1 MTNVIQ
7 RVCAGAGAVFLLLLM
22 VSSLRLFVADVL
34 SRGSSVQSREAAV
47 KLIPG
52 NVSYIMSLA
61 DLHRQQDADV
71 RADLARAT
79 RADPDN
85 YRLYIQ
91 LGLEYERVG
100 DYRSASACLRE
111 AARLSQEFLAPW
123 TLANYYFRRG
133 DTTQFLFW
141 IRRAL
146 DAGPLDPTAVFHL
159 LWQSGASPSAIDAAI
174 PRTPQI
180 LIPYLAWL
188 MSQNHPDLA
197 RPIAA
202 TILSHFPADG
212 HDLLLSYCGLLAAG
226 NESQRLEAVEL
237 WNALCAR
244 GLLQEKPVFPARPP
258 NVVDARFRDLQARL
272 AFGWQQLTDQ
282 VQVSRVDRG
291 LVLSFDGNQPEQCG
305 IFAQLI
311 SIQPARR
318 YAFDCSYESD
328 LPADNGVSWRIE
340 DARNNAPLQSG
351 DVFLDGDAHEVS
363 VPFTAPENCRFVRLI
378 LQYARQP
385 GTVRVSGSVLLTN
398 VDLKPSS

>member
-1 MTNVIQ
+1 VI
-7 RVCAGAGAVFLLLLM
+7 LLLLM

-34 SRGSSVQSREAAV
+34 SRGSSVQSREAAI

-52 NVSYIMSLA
+52 NVTYILSLA

-71 RADLARAT
+71 RADLVHAT

-85 YRLYIQ
+85 YRLYVQ

-100 DYRSASACLRE
+100 DYRSASACLQQ
-111 AARLSQEFLAPW
+111 AARLSREFLAPW

-133 DTTQFLFW
+133 DMPQFLFW

-146 DAGPLDPTAVFHL
+146 EAGPPDPTAAFHL
-159 LWQSGASPSAIDAAI
+159 LGQSGATPSEIDAAI
-174 PRTPQI
+174 PRTAQV
-180 LIPYLAWL
+180 LMPYLSWL

-197 RPIAA
+197 RPVAA
-202 TILSHFPADG
+202 TILSRFPAEG
-212 HDLLLSYCGLLAAG
+212 RDLLVSYCGLLAAG
-226 NESQRLEAVEL
+226 NESQRLEAVQL
-237 WNALCAR
+237 WNGLCAR
-244 GLLQEKPVFPARPP
+244 GLLHEKPVFPARPP
-258 NVVDARFRDLQARL
+258 DVVDPRL
-272 AFGWQQLTDQ
+272 REVQDHLALGWQQVTDQ
-282 VQVSRVDRG
+282 VLVSRVDRG
-291 LVLSFDGNQPEQCG
+291 LFLSFDGNQPEQCS
-305 IFAQLI
+305 IIAELV

-318 YAFDCSYESD
+318 YAFESSYESD

-340 DARNNAPLQSG
+340 DAQSNAPLQTG
-351 DVFLDGDAHEVS
+351 DAFLAGDAHEVN
-363 VPFTAPENCRFVRLI
+363 VPFTTPENCRFVRLI